1 MVVEWGGHRT
11 QVCAGNEQVGKAVEG
26 VGVGLGLKGGGG
38 GVLPYVFR
46 QEGGEGGVRSSWW
59 GL

>member
-1 MVVEWGGHRT
+1 MNGSHRT